1 MRFNI
6 TDSFQCDSCQ
16 HKFKYKVNLR
26 EHIKLIHKHEKCEF
40 CEKVI
45 ATSDLKDHTKNCH
58 KNENNVTKD
67 KDGEIDSEVL
77 VKTNNYLEKKIHEEN
92 FRETDDNFTKKNSS
106 PHHIMDIPDEP
117 LFSSDEE
124 VEDKQTADEKN
135 IENKKIHENRENDS
149 TKNSSM
155 DIINE
160 PLFSSE
166 EEEEVEDKQTQ
177 DDKIEDLSKEM
188 VKNNNSL
195 DIFNCEI
202 CGKSISIDDLNE
214 HTSNCNKNP
223 QNSSKNASENSNST
237 IEKIFGFTD
246 EQVANLEKLF
256 SVKKHIDSNEIEQ
269 LNKQQFGINYYYP
282 ENEVQ
287 KWFKNKRKSYVCD
300 FDKTLIVEPPVV
312 IETSVSKYSSVD
324 SKKESNLTNVTSE
337 VKNVTNNVTND
348 PNIVTNQEKD
358 TSVITESKHSDAPN
372 QNIHEGEKAFNNTK
386 DIDTTLQLENAHKGL
401 KELYCKHCDKKYY
414 AQLALI
420 SHLKAVH
427 NVYQDLQPV
436 KKVHEFPVKKVH
448 EGSKEFSPKQQQLA
462 NPPDSRLQT
471 LTCKHC
477 SKNFS
482 TQLYFDKHMKTCLK
496 NKKTDKNVALV
507 RKSHNNFVVVLGYTK
522 SKTCD
527 DVDKK
532 IISEIGPEMMTV
544 IKNQEGQR
552 NYKCDSCGKSFTHSG
567 YLENH
572 INMVHEGQKDYNCEP
587 CGKSFSQVGSLKRH
601 IYNCVS
607 VKNKWQMAVR
617 VHEELKSKTCEKES
631 NTSNAGLIRIIKE
644 ANITNFEP
652 PVNIS
657 NNENVHEVKMARKVL
672 CKFCNEMIVESNF
685 NQHVNANHYSNIKNQ
700 EILPKAK
707 TSEENPVSEIMALFN
722 QRLVESK
729 PVHEGKK
736 AVSCIYC
743 GKVYTSSHSLTSHV
757 KSEHYKFSCKDCD
770 KSFATQHFL
779 NVHANR

>member
-16 HKFKYKVNLR
+16 QKFKYKVNLR

-58 KNENNVTKD
+58 KNENNITKD

-77 VKTNNYLEKKIHEEN
+77 VKTNNDLEKEIQEEN
-92 FRETDDNFTKKNSS
+92 FRKNDDNFTKKNSS

-155 DIINE
+155 DILDK

-166 EEEEVEDKQTQ
+166 EKEEVEDKQIQ

-214 HTSNCNKNP
+214 HTNNCHKNP
-223 QNSSKNASENSNST
+223 QNTSKNASENSNST

-269 LNKQQFGINYYYP
+269 LNNQQFGINYYYP

-300 FDKTLIVEPPVV
+300 FDETLIVEPPVK
-312 IETSVSKYSSVD
+312 IETSASKYSSVD
-324 SKKESNLTNVTSE
+324 SKKESNFANVTSE
-337 VKNVTNNVTND
+337 VKNVTNNVTNVTCEMPNVTNNVTND

-372 QNIHEGEKAFNNTK
+372 QNVHEGEKAFNNTK
-386 DIDTTLQLENAHKGL
+386 DIDTTLQLENVHKGL
-401 KELYCKHCDKKYY
+401 KELSCKHCDKKYY

-420 SHLKAVH
+420 SHLKSVH

-436 KKVHEFPVKKVH
+436 KKVNK
-448 EGSKEFSPKQQQLA
+448 GSKEFFLKQQRRQSF
-462 NPPDSRLQT
+462 PRH
-471 LTCKHC
+471 CKHC
-477 SKNFS
+477 GINVPQWSYNEHIK
-482 TQLYFDKHMKTCLK
+482 KCLK
-496 NKKTDKNVALV
+496 NKNTDNEDK
-507 RKSHNNFVVVLGYTK
+507 K

-527 DVDKK
+527 VDKE
-532 IISEIGPEMMTV
+532 IISEIGTETTTG

-552 NYKCDSCGKSFTHSG
+552 NYKCDHCGKSFTHSG
-567 YLENH
+567 YLESH
-572 INMVHEGQKDYNCEP
+572 INMVHEGQKDYNCES
-587 CGKSFSQVGSLKRH
+587 CSKSFSQAGSLKRH
-601 IYNCVS
+601 IYNCES
-607 VKNKWQMAVR
+607 VKHKWQMA

-631 NTSNAGLIRIIKE
+631 NTSNIGLIRVIKE

-652 PVNIS
+652 PVNIP
-657 NNENVHEVKMARKVL
+657 NNENVHEVSLVKKVL

-685 NQHVNANHYSNIKNQ
+685 NQHINANHYSNIKNQ

-722 QRLVESK
+722 QRLIESK

-743 GKVYTSSHSLTSHV
+743 RKVYSTSQNLTLHV
-757 KSEHYKFSCKDCD
+757 KSEHYKFSCKNCD